1 MSEMDDLAAFALL
14 VEANSFTLAA
24 QWLDTSTSQLSKR
37 ISKLEKNFGVTL
49 LHRTTRSL
57 TLTSAGAIL
66 LPEARALLA
75 QRDRIRDAMA
85 SLGESLIGNVRL
97 TVPVSLGETVFEG
110 LLTEFA
116 QTYPD
121 VQVELDL
128 NNHYRDLRR
137 DGFDLGVR
145 SSVGIDERL
154 VAKPLLALQELTCA
168 SPEYLARQGTPQ
180 TPEELRTHR
189 CLLNSHNAGRESW
202 AYHQQHQLTRINV
215 RGTFASNHYGLL
227 KKAALVGAGIAR
239 LPSYIVHEELKDGR
253 LKWLLRD
260 YQTPVSSLYLVHP
273 FEGRMPRRVQV
284 MADYLA
290 EWFERS
296 TAALEKL

>member
-116 QTYPD
+116 QAYPD

-137 DGFDLGVR
+137 DGFDLGIR

-180 TPEELRTHR
+180 TPEELRVHR

-253 LKWLLRD
+253 LEWLLRD

>member
-85 SLGESLIGNVRL
+85 CLGESLIGSVRL

-116 QTYPD
+116 QAYPD

-137 DGFDLGVR
+137 DGFDLGIR

-154 VAKPLLALQELTCA
+154 VAKPLLALQELSCA

-180 TPEELRTHR
+180 TPEELRAHR

-239 LPSYIVHEELKDGR
+239 LPSYMVHEELKDGR
-253 LKWLLRD
+253 LQWLLRD

-273 FEGRMPRRVQV
+273 FEGRVPRRVQV
-284 MADYLA
+284 MADYLS
-290 EWFERS
+290 EWFERG